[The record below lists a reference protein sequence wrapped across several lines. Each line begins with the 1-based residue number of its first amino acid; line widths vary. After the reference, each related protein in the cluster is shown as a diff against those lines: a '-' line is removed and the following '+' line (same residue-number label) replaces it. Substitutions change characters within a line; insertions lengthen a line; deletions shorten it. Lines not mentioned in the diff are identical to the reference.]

1 MPTNRP
7 KRVLIADDN
16 YSMRKVI
23 RSFVDE
29 QPKVE
34 VCAVTVNGRE
44 AVDAALA
51 LKPDLLIIDA
61 VMPELSGIEV
71 AGVLKKSLPDS
82 KFILFTMYGDTIG
95 KTLVKSAGIDV
106 VVPKSAGLSVLA
118 DRINSAVEEIN
129 AAGG

>member
-1 MPTNRP
+1 MPNTGP

-95 KTLVKSAGIDV
+95 KALIKSSGIDV
-106 VVPKSAGLSVLA
+106 VIPKAGGLAVLA
-118 DRINSAVEEIN
+118 NEIHSAVEEIN
-129 AAGG
+129 DQ